1 MHFNTILA
9 YFFELRRMSAKTF
22 AVPNPLQ
29 VNSVES
35 QHRFSSAPSLEV
47 RSEYSFSTVFV
58 LKSQVDLRTAWLS
71 YFQRVGPCN
80 LEKMC
85 AIEMYFSVKLLGFVN
100 TIDLGASPLTFYFE
114 KEARSNDT
122 CFKQHLHD
130 EVTSFLNQFLQ
141 VVAVQGHQS
150 RPACKTTHTLSH
162 QGCMNCFELLT
173 CP

>member
-1 MHFNTILA
+1 MQ
-9 YFFELRRMSAKTF
+9 M
-22 AVPNPLQ
+22 
-29 VNSVES
+29 
-35 QHRFSSAPSLEV
+35 
-47 RSEYSFSTVFV
+47 
-58 LKSQVDLRTAWLS
+58 
-71 YFQRVGPCN
+71 
-80 LEKMC
+80 EKIC

-114 KEARSNDT
+114 KEARCNDT

-162 QGCMNCFELLT
+162 
-173 CP
+173 